1 MIYRWWL
8 FLHFLGIFAFLLA
21 HGASV
26 TVTFQLRRERD
37 PARIAALLQL
47 SRGSLTAFYAGLA
60 LLLTAGI
67 ILGFIP
73 GSSATWWGQGWIWSA
88 LALLIAVSGGM
99 IALARPYYRRL
110 DRAARAW
117 GAGSP
122 AVSEEDMAKLLTSR
136 RPLVIAGLGFGGL
149 LVILWLMVLKPF

>member
-1 MIYRWWL
+1 MSYRWWL
-8 FLHFLGIFAFLLA
+8 FLHFVGIFVFLLA

-26 TVTFQLRRERD
+26 TVTFQLRKERD
-37 PARIAALLQL
+37 PARIAALLEL
-47 SRGSLTAFYAGLA
+47 SRGSLTAFYAGLG

-67 ILGFIP
+67 ILGFFP
-73 GSSATWWGQGWIWSA
+73 GSPGTWWGQGWIWAA
-88 LALLIAVSGGM
+88 LALLLAVSGAM

-110 DRAARAW
+110 ERVARAF

-122 AVSEEDMAKLLTSR
+122 AVSEVEMAELLTSR